1 MKKIFYLSFFF
12 LFSLQIFSVNLGIYS
27 NGIFLELPFDNIKV
41 KTGYPT
47 FGISYNKNDKI
58 VGFNLNSDFNLNNPQ
73 LNNYISTNL
82 SINFNELNFYSGLW
96 NTFDLNDSGNA
107 TTTKIGNF
115 GFFTGITT
123 NIQNLKIN
131 ISLNLK
137 IMNWIK
143 TGDIITSLPAFKG
156 TFEDAVFLAIG
167 LDYNIPINKN
177 NINIFFNFGTNY
189 ISFPNGLTLYQ
200 FNDKYNFGVLLTLNE
215 LFKQEE

>member
-1 MKKIFYLSFFF
+1 MKRLFYF
-12 LFSLQIFSVNLGIYS
+12 LFLFIFSLSVFSANLGIYS
-27 NGIFLELPFDNIKV
+27 NGVFLEFPISNIKV
-41 KTGYPT
+41 KAGYPT
-47 FGISYNKNDKI
+47 FGLSYNKNNKNI
-58 VGFNLNSDFNLNNPQ
+58 GFNLNSDFNLNNPQ

-82 SINFNELNFYSGLW
+82 TIYFNNLALYSGLW
-96 NTFDLNDSGNA
+96 NTFDLNDSENA

-123 NIQNLKIN
+123 NIQNLKMN

-143 TGDIITSLPAFKG
+143 TGNIVTSLPAFKG

-167 LDYNIPINKN
+167 LDYTIPINKN
-177 NINIFFNFGTNY
+177 NISIFFNFGANY
-189 ISFPNGLTLYQ
+189 INFPNGLTLYQ
-200 FNDKYNFGVLLTLNE
+200 FNNKYNFGILLTLNE